1 MYIPKLDLQKQEQIV
16 DYLDKKVGII
26 DKMIAKAHKL
36 CTSQAK
42 KSEYGDCAKY
52 VVFKSVNKKGEI
64 TDDSIASVLNEEL
77 IQRDRELAGYNL
89 LVTSEIEMSEQSIYD
104 TYHNLWRIE
113 QSFRIMKSELN
124 ARPVFLQK
132 ENSIKGHF
140 LICYLSVLLSRILEY
155 KVLNRKYCSSQLF
168 EFIREYTVIQLTNT
182 EYINISTSTKLIRDL
197 SVKYKMPYSCFNL
210 SDKQIKDRERFKFFT
225 EYFKRFGVKPVFING
240 KLKAKDLDYDY
251 NWEEDDDFLNTFVKK
266 KPKNV
271 TRKTR

>member
-1 MYIPKLDLQKQEQIV
+1 MVTYNPSLA
-16 DYLDKKVGII
+16 KKHLYEI

-77 IQRDRELAGYNL
+77 IQRYRELAGYNL

-140 LICYLSVLLSRILEY
+140 LIC
-155 KVLNRKYCSSQLF
+155 
-168 EFIREYTVIQLTNT
+168 
-182 EYINISTSTKLIRDL
+182 
-197 SVKYKMPYSCFNL
+197 
-210 SDKQIKDRERFKFFT
+210 
-225 EYFKRFGVKPVFING
+225 
-240 KLKAKDLDYDY
+240 
-251 NWEEDDDFLNTFVKK
+251 
-266 KPKNV
+266 
-271 TRKTR
+271 